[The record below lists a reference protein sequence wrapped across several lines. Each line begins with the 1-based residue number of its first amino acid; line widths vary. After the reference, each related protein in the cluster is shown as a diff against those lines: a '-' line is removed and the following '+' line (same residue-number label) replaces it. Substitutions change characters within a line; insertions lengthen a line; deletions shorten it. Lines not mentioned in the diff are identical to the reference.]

1 MARRAAFSLKY
12 TMSWAKNARYRAPL
26 WVVVALSGVAALC
39 HELLW
44 TRRLLDFL
52 GSSATAN
59 ARVLGVFFLGLS
71 LGAALASRAVK
82 RIKRPWRALA
92 VAEVVIALASL
103 PALFLPDWSSW
114 IWQSVGVEG
123 LMSPAGAWIKLL
135 VSIMVVAPPAMA
147 MGFTLPLALAS
158 LSSSTTQ
165 VGRDATWL
173 YSVNT
178 IGAVVGILVVSAWLL
193 AAFGL
198 VASMWVAIGLN
209 LSAALIAIVFE
220 PVPRSSESVSATD
233 PETATKTPIRIIGLA
248 FMSGVG
254 VLAVEVIALHLLMLV
269 ATMSFYAPAAILATM
284 IAMLAIAAAVA
295 PTVFR
300 NSNIDRAVS
309 IALATGGVLVAAAP
323 LAYWALVHDGGFAG
337 TSDSLSHFLVRL
349 FALTAAFIGLGAL
362 LIGCVFPLLMNHT
375 NRGSVSGSA
384 AAVATLLAANG
395 VGGLVGA
402 ELSNQVLLPA
412 FGPYVALGGVGGIY
426 CLVALVLLLTR
437 PVGIARRLRSA
448 VYPGLCAVGVLTIV
462 VLWLPGLPMINPHLG
477 FEVVAQTTDRQG
489 TLSVVDHARMG
500 RAMVVNNQYVL
511 GSSTAASDQ
520 ERQTHL
526 PLLLHRKPR
535 QIALIGL
542 ATGSSAG
549 ASLLHGP
556 VERAEVLEL
565 SRSVIAAA
573 KKYFAEVN
581 RRVADDSRVQ
591 ILEEDGRT
599 YIGAARDRFDAIIG
613 DLFLP
618 WSTGVGRLYSTEHF
632 QAVRRSLTK
641 GGVFCQW
648 LPMHQFSESQ
658 LELILASILTAFPEV
673 HLFRNTFRP
682 EKPSLGLVALKDA
695 ELSWATVSDRAAST
709 RSWGQV
715 EDPSMRHGV
724 AVAMLYLG
732 RVGRGDLSTERVNTL
747 GNSALELD
755 ASKVRVSR
763 DANRK
768 YLHGQNWN
776 QFIHKRLR
784 ILRTDDALPK
794 DVRRLVRLGVDLTT
808 WEIAFRTRHAKV
820 DEIAE
825 RIRRSFPAVVDADSG
840 ADWSKWPGLTLW
852 RDSSKRSF
860 HRASTPKL
868 RSARVADSENLR

>member
-1 MARRAAFSLKY
+1 MVRRPVFGLMY
-12 TMSWAKNARYRAPL
+12 TMYWTKNARYRAPL

-52 GSSATAN
+52 GSSAAAN
-59 ARVLGVFFLGLS
+59 ARVLGTFFLGLS
-71 LGAALASRAVK
+71 LGAALASRVVK

-92 VAEVVIALASL
+92 AAEAVIALASL

-114 IWQSVGVEG
+114 IWQTVGVEG
-123 LMSPAGAWIKLL
+123 LTSPVGAWIKLL
-135 VSIMVVAPPAMA
+135 VSLVVVAPPAMA
-147 MGFTLPLALAS
+147 MGFTLPLALAG

-178 IGAVVGILVVSAWLL
+178 VGAVVGIMVVSAWLL

-198 VASMWVAIGLN
+198 VVSMWVAIGLN
-209 LSAALIAIVFE
+209 LTAALIAFVFE
-220 PVPRSSESVSATD
+220 PAPRLSKSVSEND
-233 PETATKTPIRIIGLA
+233 PRTTTQTPRRIMGLA
-248 FMSGVG
+248 FMSGAG

-295 PTVFR
+295 PIVFR
-300 NSNIDRAVS
+300 KGNIDRAVS
-309 IALATGGVLVAAAP
+309 IALATGGLLVAAAP
-323 LAYWALVHDGGFAG
+323 LAYWALVHDGNFSGA
-337 TSDSLSHFLVRL
+337 SDGLFPFLVRL

-375 NRGSVSGSA
+375 DRGSASGSA

-402 ELSNQVLLPA
+402 EVSNQVLLPT
-412 FGPYVALGGVGGIY
+412 FGPYVALGVVGGIY
-426 CLVALVLLLTR
+426 CTVALVLLLTR
-437 PVGIARRLRSA
+437 PVGVVRRLRSA
-448 VYPGLCAVGVLTIV
+448 FFPGFCAVAVLAII
-462 VLWLPGLPMINPHLG
+462 VLWLPGLPTINPHLG
-477 FEVVAQTTDRQG
+477 FDVVEQTTDRQG
-489 TLSVVDHARMG
+489 TLTVVDHATMG

-511 GSSTAASDQ
+511 GSSAAASDQ

-526 PLLLHRKPR
+526 PLLLHSNPR

-549 ASLLHGP
+549 ASLLHEP
-556 VERAEVLEL
+556 MERVEVLEL

-573 KKYFAEVN
+573 KKYFTDDN
-581 RRVADDSRVQ
+581 RNVMKDSRVH

-599 YIGAARDRFDAIIG
+599 YIGAASDRFDVIIG

-618 WSTGVGRLYSTEHF
+618 WSTGVGRLYSAEHF
-632 QAVRRSLTK
+632 KAVRQALAK

-648 LPMHQFSESQ
+648 LPMHQLSEQ
-658 LELILASILTAFPEV
+658 QFELILASLLTAFSEI
-673 HLFRNTFRP
+673 HLFRNTFHAD
-682 EKPSLGLVALKDA
+682 KPSLGLVAMKDA
-695 ELSWATVSDRAAST
+695 EFSWAAVSDRTAAT

-715 EDPSMRHGV
+715 GDPSMRHGV
-724 AVAMLYLG
+724 ALAMLYLG
-732 RVGRGDLSTERVNTL
+732 RVGRSDFETAQVNTL

-755 ASKVRVSR
+755 ASRLRLSR
-763 DANRK
+763 DASRK
-768 YLHGQNWN
+768 YLQGQRWN
-776 QFIHKRLR
+776 EFLHKRLR
-784 ILRTDDALPK
+784 IVRTDGALSN

-808 WEIAFRTRHAKV
+808 WEIALRIRHAKV
-820 DEIAE
+820 DELAD
-825 RIRRSFPAVVDADSG
+825 RIRRSFPAVMAADSG

-852 RDSSKRSF
+852 RDASKRSF
-860 HRASTPKL
+860 DSASTPMQ
-868 RSARVADSENLR
+868 RNGRVAGSESFR